1 MNQKSTIRKPY
12 GTIIA
17 LVAVVGYYL
26 LNASPNPNPPA
37 APDPST
43 IDPATGRSLLEPAP
57 FGKPVDGT
65 MVESVGVVG
74 RVLPDDNDG
83 SRHQRF
89 ILKLANGQTLLVAHN
104 IDLAP
109 RVDNIQRGDK
119 VRFRGQFEMNDR
131 GGVIHWTHQ
140 DPRGEHPAG
149 WLEHEGKRY
158 E

>member
-1 MNQKSTIRKPY
+1 MNQRPGSRKPY

-17 LVAVVGYYL
+17 LVVVVSYFL
-26 LNASPNPNPPA
+26 LNAGPSSNP
-37 APDPST
+37 APVPDGIDPST
-43 IDPATGRSLLEPAP
+43 GRRASEPAP
-57 FGKPVDGT
+57 FGDSDDGS
-65 MVESVGVVG
+65 MVESIGVVG
-74 RVLPDDNDG
+74 RVLADDNEG

-89 ILKLANGQTLLVAHN
+89 ILKLTNGQTLLLAHN

-109 RVDNIQRGDK
+109 RIENLKRGDK

-131 GGVIHWTHQ
+131 GGVIHWTHH

-149 WLEHEGKRY
+149 WLEHEGRRY

>member
-1 MNQKSTIRKPY
+1 MNQKSGTRKPY

-17 LVAVVGYYL
+17 LVVVVAYYL
-26 LNASPNPNPPA
+26 LNAGPTSNSTP
-37 APDPST
+37 APDR
-43 IDPATGRSLLEPAP
+43 IDPATGRSASEPAH
-57 FGKPVDGT
+57 FGESVDGK
-65 MVESVGVVG
+65 MVESIGVVG
-74 RVLPDDNDG
+74 RLLADDNEG

-109 RVDNIQRGDK
+109 RIENLKRGDK

-131 GGVIHWTHQ
+131 GGVIHWTHH

-149 WLEHEGKRY
+149 WLEHEGRRY

>member
-1 MNQKSTIRKPY
+1 MNQRSSTRKPY

-17 LVAVVGYYL
+17 LVVVGTYYF
-26 LNASPNPNPPA
+26 LNASPTSNSNP
-37 APDPST
+37 APDL
-43 IDPATGRSLLEPAP
+43 IDPTTGRTASEPAP
-57 FGKPVDGT
+57 FSESVDGT

-74 RVLPDDNDG
+74 RVLEDDNDG

-109 RVDNIQRGDK
+109 RIENIQRGDK
-119 VRFRGQFEMNDR
+119 VRFRGQFEINDR
-131 GGVIHWTHQ
+131 GGVIHWTHH

-149 WLEHEGKRY
+149 WLEHEGRRY